1 MNQLPISLTLYY
13 PTATQFEAYLGFM
26 AMLSIAFSI
35 LRLIKGYKS
44 KGEVLF
50 LFELSLLLNPV
61 GVTAA
66 VITDNNLESRVSNAI
81 GWTMFFAA
89 PLIIMIP
96 FII

>member
-1 MNQLPISLTLYY
+1 MNQLPISLILYY

-35 LRLIKGYKS
+35 LRLIKGYKR

-50 LFELSLLLNPV
+50 LFELSLLLNPA
-61 GVTAA
+61 GVTAVVLA
-66 VITDNNLESRVSNAI
+66 DNNLENGVSNAI
-81 GWTMFFAA
+81 GWMLFFAA

-96 FII
+96 FIV